1 MYTNK
6 KASAKATNSAK
17 SAPSIISD
25 IRIFP
30 INNKKSNCCAMVSI
44 TLANVFC
51 ISGIKIMDGSKGLF
65 VAMPSAKN
73 KKDEWHDI
81 CYPITKEFRKV
92 MSDSILNAL
101 MLCRKMKMTMMK
113 VRMTDKLPNELPPY
127 IDDDLPF

>member
-17 SAPSIISD
+17 SASSVITD

-30 INNKKSNCCAMVSI
+30 INKKSNCCAMVSI

-92 MSDSILNAL
+92 MSDSILNAFDAL
-101 MLCRKMKMTMMK
+101 QE
-113 VRMTDKLPNELPPY
+113 DGDEDEESE
-127 IDDDLPF
+127 DD

>member
-6 KASAKATNSAK
+6 KASSKATNSDK
-17 SAPSIISD
+17 SASSIISD

-30 INNKKSNCCAMVSI
+30 IKNKKSNCCAMVSI

-65 VAMPSAKN
+65 VAMPSSKN
-73 KKDEWHDI
+73 KKDEWYDI

-92 MSDSILNAL
+92 MSDSILNAFDAL
-101 MLCRKMKMTMMK
+101 QE
-113 VRMTDKLPNELPPY
+113 DE
-127 IDDDLPF
+127 DDDDESEDD

>member
-1 MYTNK
+1 MNFKNASK
-6 KASAKATNSAK
+6 KTTNSSK
-17 SAPSIISD
+17 SASSVITD
-25 IRIFP
+25 IRISP
-30 INNKKSNCCAMVSI
+30 IHSKKSNCRAMVSV

-92 MSDSILNAL
+92 MSDSILNAFDSL
-101 MLCRKMKMTMMK
+101 QE
-113 VRMTDKLPNELPPY
+113 DE
-127 IDDDLPF
+127 DDDESEDD

>member
-1 MYTNK
+1 MYANK

-17 SAPSIISD
+17 SASSIITD

-30 INNKKSNCCAMVSI
+30 VNNKKSNCCAMVSV

-81 CYPITKEFRKV
+81 CYPITKKFRKV
-92 MSDSILNAL
+92 MNDSILNAFESL
-101 MLCRKMKMTMMK
+101 G
-113 VRMTDKLPNELPPY
+113 E
-127 IDDDLPF
+127 DDDDEESEDD

>member
-17 SAPSIISD
+17 SASSFITD

-30 INNKKSNCCAMVSI
+30 INNKKSNCCAMVSV

-51 ISGIKIMDGSKGLF
+51 ITGIKIMDGSKGLF

-73 KKDEWHDI
+73 NKDEWHDI

-92 MSDSILNAL
+92 MSDSILNAFDAL
-101 MLCRKMKMTMMK
+101 QE
-113 VRMTDKLPNELPPY
+113 DGDE
-127 IDDDLPF
+127 DDESEDD

>member
-1 MYTNK
+1 MYANK

-17 SAPSIISD
+17 SASPIISD

-30 INNKKSNCCAMVSI
+30 INNKKSNCCAMVSV
-44 TLANVFC
+44 TLCNVFC

-81 CYPITKEFRKV
+81 CFPVTKEFRKV
-92 MSDSILNAL
+92 MNDSILKAFDAL
-101 MLCRKMKMTMMK
+101 Q
-113 VRMTDKLPNELPPY
+113 EE
-127 IDDDLPF
+127 DDDDDEESEDN

>member
-1 MYTNK
+1 MYANK
-6 KASAKATNSAK
+6 KASAKTTNSTK

-30 INNKKSNCCAMVSI
+30 INNKKSNCCAMVSVTI
-44 TLANVFC
+44 ANVFC

-92 MSDSILNAL
+92 MNDSILNAFESL
-101 MLCRKMKMTMMK
+101 
-113 VRMTDKLPNELPPY
+113 DE
-127 IDDDLPF
+127 DDDDEESEDDLPF

>member
-1 MYTNK
+1 MYANK

-30 INNKKSNCCAMVSI
+30 INNKESHCCAMVSV

-73 KKDEWHDI
+73 KKHEWHDI
-81 CYPITKEFRKV
+81 CYPITKEFRKL
-92 MSDSILNAL
+92 MNDSILNAFESL
-101 MLCRKMKMTMMK
+101 G
-113 VRMTDKLPNELPPY
+113 E
-127 IDDDLPF
+127 DDDDEESGDD

>member
-1 MYTNK
+1 MYTNEK
-6 KASAKATNSAK
+6 TSAKATNSAK

-81 CYPITKEFRKV
+81 CYPITKNFRKV
-92 MSDSILNAL
+92 MSDSILNAFDSL
-101 MLCRKMKMTMMK
+101 Q
-113 VRMTDKLPNELPPY
+113 E
-127 IDDDLPF
+127 DDESEDD

>member
-17 SAPSIISD
+17 SASSVITD

-30 INNKKSNCCAMVSI
+30 IKNSHCYAMVSV
-44 TLANVFC
+44 TLADVFC
-51 ISGIKIMDGSKGLF
+51 ITGIKIMDGSKGLF

-73 KKDEWHDI
+73 NKDEWHDI

-92 MSDSILNAL
+92 MSDSILNAFDAL
-101 MLCRKMKMTMMK
+101 QE
-113 VRMTDKLPNELPPY
+113 DGDEDEESE
-127 IDDDLPF
+127 DD

>member
-25 IRIFP
+25 IRISP

-92 MSDSILNAL
+92 MSDSILNAFDAL
-101 MLCRKMKMTMMK
+101 QK
-113 VRMTDKLPNELPPY
+113 DE
-127 IDDDLPF
+127 DDDDESEDD

>member
-17 SAPSIISD
+17 SALSIISD

-30 INNKKSNCCAMVSI
+30 INNKKSNCRAMVSV
-44 TLANVFC
+44 TLANVFR
-51 ISGIKIMDGSKGLF
+51 ISGIKIMDGSEGLF

-92 MSDSILNAL
+92 MSDYILNAFDAL
-101 MLCRKMKMTMMK
+101 QEDALQ
-113 VRMTDKLPNELPPY
+113 E
-127 IDDDLPF
+127 DDLLF

>member
-92 MSDSILNAL
+92 MSDSILNAFDAL
-101 MLCRKMKMTMMK
+101 QE
-113 VRMTDKLPNELPPY
+113 DEDEDNELPPD
-127 IDDDLPF
+127 IDDDMPF

>member
-17 SAPSIISD
+17 SASSVITD

-30 INNKKSNCCAMVSI
+30 INNKKSNCCAMVSV

-51 ISGIKIMDGSKGLF
+51 ITGIKIIDGSKGLF

-81 CYPITKEFRKV
+81 CHPITKEFRKV
-92 MSDSILNAL
+92 MSDSILNAFDSL
-101 MLCRKMKMTMMK
+101 QE
-113 VRMTDKLPNELPPY
+113 DE
-127 IDDDLPF
+127 DDDDESEDDLPF

>member
-6 KASAKATNSAK
+6 KTSAKAANSAK

-51 ISGIKIMDGSKGLF
+51 ISGIKIIDGSKGLF

-73 KKDEWHDI
+73 KKYEWHDI

-92 MSDSILNAL
+92 MSDSILNAFDSL
-101 MLCRKMKMTMMK
+101 QE
-113 VRMTDKLPNELPPY
+113 DE
-127 IDDDLPF
+127 DDESEDD

>member
-6 KASAKATNSAK
+6 KASAKATNSVK
-17 SAPSIISD
+17 SASSVITD

-51 ISGIKIMDGSKGLF
+51 VTGIKIMDGSKGLF

-73 KKDEWHDI
+73 KKDEYHDI
-81 CYPITKEFRKV
+81 CFPITMEFRKV
-92 MSDSILNAL
+92 MSDSILNAFDSL
-101 MLCRKMKMTMMK
+101 QE
-113 VRMTDKLPNELPPY
+113 DEDEDDES
-127 IDDDLPF
+127 DDD

>member
-6 KASAKATNSAK
+6 KTSAKATNSAK

-44 TLANVFC
+44 TLANVFY

-92 MSDSILNAL
+92 MSDSILNAFDSL
-101 MLCRKMKMTMMK
+101 QK
-113 VRMTDKLPNELPPY
+113 
-127 IDDDLPF
+127 DDESEDD

>member
-6 KASAKATNSAK
+6 KASAKAANSSKK
-17 SAPSIISD
+17 SASSIITD

-30 INNKKSNCCAMVSI
+30 IKSKKSNCCAMVSV
-44 TLANVFC
+44 TLADVFC
-51 ISGIKIMDGSKGLF
+51 ITGIKIMDGSKGLF

-92 MSDSILNAL
+92 MSDSILNAFDAL
-101 MLCRKMKMTMMK
+101 QE
-113 VRMTDKLPNELPPY
+113 DEDEDE
-127 IDDDLPF
+127 DDESEDD

>member
-6 KASAKATNSAK
+6 KASAKSAISAK
-17 SAPSIISD
+17 PASSVITN

-30 INNKKSNCCAMVSI
+30 VNSKKSNCWAMVTV
-44 TLANVFC
+44 TLADVFC
-51 ISGIKIMDGSKGLF
+51 ITGIKIMKGTKGLF

-92 MSDSILNAL
+92 MSDSILNAFDA
-101 MLCRKMKMTMMK
+101 MPE
-113 VRMTDKLPNELPPY
+113 DEDE
-127 IDDDLPF
+127 DDESEDD

>member
-17 SAPSIISD
+17 STSSVITD
-25 IRIFP
+25 IHIFP

-44 TLANVFC
+44 TLANAFR

-73 KKDEWHDI
+73 NKDEWHDI

-92 MSDSILNAL
+92 MSDSILNAFDSL
-101 MLCRKMKMTMMK
+101 QE
-113 VRMTDKLPNELPPY
+113 DE
-127 IDDDLPF
+127 DDESEDD

>member
-17 SAPSIISD
+17 SAHSIISD

-51 ISGIKIMDGSKGLF
+51 ISGIKIMDGSRGLF

-92 MSDSILNAL
+92 MSDSILNAFDSL
-101 MLCRKMKMTMMK
+101 QE
-113 VRMTDKLPNELPPY
+113 DE
-127 IDDDLPF
+127 DDDDESEDDLPF

>member
-6 KASAKATNSAK
+6 KASANATNSAK

-30 INNKKSNCCAMVSI
+30 INNKDSNCYAMVSI

-51 ISGIKIMDGSKGLF
+51 ISGIKIMDGIKGLF

-92 MSDSILNAL
+92 MSDSILNAFDAL
-101 MLCRKMKMTMMK
+101 QE
-113 VRMTDKLPNELPPY
+113 DEDE
-127 IDDDLPF
+127 DDESEDD

>member
-17 SAPSIISD
+17 SASSVITD

-30 INNKKSNCCAMVSI
+30 INNKKSNCCAMVSVA
-44 TLANVFC
+44 LANVFC

-73 KKDEWHDI
+73 KKDKWHDI

-92 MSDSILNAL
+92 LSDSILNAFDAL
-101 MLCRKMKMTMMK
+101 QE
-113 VRMTDKLPNELPPY
+113 DGDEDEESE
-127 IDDDLPF
+127 DD

>member
-17 SAPSIISD
+17 SASSVITD

-30 INNKKSNCCAMVSI
+30 INNKKSNCCAMVSV

-73 KKDEWHDI
+73 KKDEWQDI
-81 CYPITKEFRKV
+81 CHPITKEFRKV
-92 MSDSILNAL
+92 LSDSILNAFDAL
-101 MLCRKMKMTMMK
+101 QE
-113 VRMTDKLPNELPPY
+113 DEDEDE
-127 IDDDLPF
+127 DDESEDD

>member
-1 MYTNK
+1 MYANK
-6 KASAKATNSAK
+6 KTSAKATNSAK
-17 SAPSIISD
+17 SASAIITD

-30 INNKKSNCCAMVSI
+30 VNNKKSNCCAMVSV

-51 ISGIKIMDGSKGLF
+51 ISGIKIVDGSKGLF

-92 MSDSILNAL
+92 MNDSILNAFESL
-101 MLCRKMKMTMMK
+101 AE
-113 VRMTDKLPNELPPY
+113 DDDDEES
-127 IDDDLPF
+127 DDDLSF

>member
-6 KASAKATNSAK
+6 KASSKATNSSK
-17 SAPSIISD
+17 SASSVITD
-25 IRIFP
+25 IRISP
-30 INNKKSNCCAMVSI
+30 IHSKKSNCRAMVSV

-81 CYPITKEFRKV
+81 CYPITKEFRKA
-92 MSDSILNAL
+92 MSDSILKAFDAL
-101 MLCRKMKMTMMK
+101 GEDEEEDEEEDESE
-113 VRMTDKLPNELPPY
+113 VY
-127 IDDDLPF
+127 